1 MLTLNILALQD
12 LFTFALYTLL
22 MDKIESAILRWL
34 VILLIPTVAGL
45 SLYVSFLVEE
55 YANTRSSYSGYVPPN
70 DLYSVVNRTKEAT
83 VSITCESKESSGFGF
98 IFVSSD
104 KARFSFDY
112 PIDKGSIILSNYHAI
127 ESCYSSNS
135 LIKVMDFKGRSYFAE
150 IKEVDKENDLVA
162 LYIPTVIQELESA
175 WYLFDTGYWVMA
187 LGSPFGMAGT
197 TTFGNIINM
206 EGNRIFTSAS
216 LNKGN
221 SGGPLVDNEGFV
233 MGVNTGYTAIAQ
245 NINWA
250 IDINGI
256 CNTIAICSKIRT
268 NPQNSN
274 LLHLVVVDE

>member
-1 MLTLNILALQD
+1 
-12 LFTFALYTLL
+12 
-22 MDKIESAILRWL
+22 MDRIESAILRWL
-34 VILLIPTVAGL
+34 AILLIPTVAGL

-55 YANTRSSYSGYVPPN
+55 YEYTRSSYSGYVPPN
-70 DLYSVVNRTKEAT
+70 DLYSVVNKTKEAT
-83 VSITCESKESSGFGF
+83 VSITCEGKESSGFGF
-98 IFVSSD
+98 IFVSND

-112 PIDKGSIILSNYHAI
+112 PIDKGSIILSNYHSI
-127 ESCYSSNS
+127 ESCHFNNS
-135 LIKVMDFKGRSYFAE
+135 LVNVMDFKGRSYFAE
-150 IKEVDKENDLVA
+150 IKEVDKENDLAA
-162 LYIPTVIQELESA
+162 LYIPKIIQELESA
-175 WYLFDTGYWVMA
+175 WYLFATGYWVMA

-250 IDINGI
+250 IDINGL

-268 NPQNSN
+268 SPQNSN
-274 LLHLVVVDE
+274 LLHLVVVED